1 MKRSLK
7 ALLQTSVVWF
17 WILNAFRLASGLILL
32 PLVLRVFT
40 KADLGMYYVLL
51 SLAALTPLIDFGFG
65 NTIGRF
71 VSYAMGGAETLQA
84 HGVATSS
91 ILKGPNYPLLWQL
104 LRTTRAL
111 YRYLTLA
118 LLVILGIWGTYMV
131 ELRIYETSSPLI
143 TRLAWITT
151 LGSTLFDIYSNW
163 WDVFLRG
170 MNEVRAAARIVVAA
184 LTLKFAVSVALL
196 LGGAGLLSIP
206 LATLVS
212 CVLQRQLARRRCLA
226 LLKEEPLATRHNLK
240 ENLKILWPNSWRI
253 GIHSISSYLTV
264 NANLAICVHAFG
276 LAANGK
282 YGLSV
287 QLMSIAA
294 GMASVWLLTKWPLI
308 NQLQARGEPASVRR
322 TFWSRLWLQ
331 NATFLPLT
339 AGIVFVIPWLL
350 RWFGSGKTV
359 LPLIWLLGL
368 TLTTF
373 LDLQFSSWGTLIST
387 ANRVPYLWPSVAT
400 NIVSLTLSLIL
411 VHFPSLGLGAL
422 VLGPLL
428 AGSAFNY
435 WYWPLFGAR
444 SLGTSLFRFLF
455 LGPTHAAAANSA
467 RPTVHT

>member
-17 WILNAFRLASGLILL
+17 WILNGFRLASGLILL

-51 SLAALTPLIDFGFG
+51 SLAGLVPLVDFGFG

-71 VSYAMGGAETLQA
+71 VSYAMGGADTIQA

-91 ILKGPNYPLLWQL
+91 IGKGPNYPLLWQL

-131 ELRIYETSSPLI
+131 ELRIHETSSPLI

-170 MNEVRAAARIVVAA
+170 MNEVRAATRIVVAA
-184 LTLKFAVSVALL
+184 LTLRFAVSVALL

-206 LATLVS
+206 VATLVS

-226 LLKEEPLATRHNLK
+226 LLKEEPLTTRLNLK
-240 ENLKILWPNSWRI
+240 ENLKILWPNSWRT
-253 GIHSISSYLTV
+253 GIHLISSYLTV

-287 QLMSIAA
+287 QLMNIAA

-308 NQLQARGEPASVRR
+308 SQLQARGEPASVRR

-350 RWFGSGKTV
+350 RWFGSGKTM
-359 LPLIWLLGL
+359 LPLIWLLAL

-373 LDLQFSSWGTLIST
+373 LDLQFTTWGTLIST
-387 ANRVPYLWPSVAT
+387 ANRIPYLWPSVAT

-411 VHFPSLGLGAL
+411 VHFTALGLGAL

-444 SLGTSLFRFLF
+444 GLGTTLFRFLF
-455 LGPTHAAAANSA
+455 LGPTHAAASNSA
-467 RPTVHT
+467 GPAVHN

>member
-17 WILNAFRLASGLILL
+17 WVLNAFRLASALVLL

-65 NTIGRF
+65 TTIGRF
-71 VSYAMGGAETLQA
+71 VGYAMGGAETLQA

-104 LRTTRAL
+104 LGTTRAL

-170 MNEVRAAARIVVAA
+170 MNEMRAAARIVVAA
-184 LTLKFAVSVALL
+184 LALKFAVSVALL

-206 LATLVS
+206 VATLVS

-226 LLKEEPLATRHNLK
+226 MLKEEPQAAPLNLR
-240 ENLKILWPNSWRI
+240 ENLKILWPNSWRV
-253 GIHSISSYLTV
+253 GVHLISSYLTV
-264 NANLAICVHAFG
+264 NANYAICVHAFG

-294 GMASVWLLTKWPLI
+294 GMSYVWIFTKWPLI
-308 NQLQARGEPASVRR
+308 AQHQARGEFAAVRR
-322 TFWSRLWLQ
+322 ILRTRVWL
-331 NATFLPLT
+331 LT
-339 AGIVFVIPWLL
+339 ATYVLLSAGVVLVIPWLL
-350 RWFGSGKTV
+350 LRFGSGKTI
-359 LPLIWLLGL
+359 LPPIWLLAL

-373 LDLQFSSWGTLIST
+373 LDLQFSTWSTLIST

-400 NIVSLTLSLIL
+400 NVMSLIL
-411 VHFPSLGLGAL
+411 TLALVHFTSLGLGAL

-428 AGSAFNY
+428 AGSVFNY
-435 WYWPLFGAR
+435 WYWPHFGAR
-444 SLGTSLFRFLF
+444 SLGTTLFRLLF
-455 LGPTHAAAANSA
+455 LGPAGTH
-467 RPTVHT
+467 RTEG